1 MGRYDLNSNILIHLK
16 KKRKKLCLYEKETR
30 TNHKIFFASN
40 EQKEV
45 CLGAKMHNKAASTTM
60 DTLKEILNDIS
71 TSCKDMSVGQT
82 IM

>member
-1 MGRYDLNSNILIHLK
+1 MK
-16 KKRKKLCLYEKETR
+16 KKRGQITKYFL
-30 TNHKIFFASN
+30 
-40 EQKEV
+40 KEV

>member
-1 MGRYDLNSNILIHLK
+1 MCGKVCFEKQYIDTLRQK
-16 KKRKKLCLYEKETR
+16 KKLCLYGKETR
-30 TNHKIFFASN
+30 TNYKTFFASN

-71 TSCKDMSVGQT
+71 TSCTDMSVGQT

>member
-1 MGRYDLNSNILIHLK
+1 M
-16 KKRKKLCLYEKETR
+16 R
-30 TNHKIFFASN
+30 TNYKIFFASN

>member
-1 MGRYDLNSNILIHLK
+1 MK
-16 KKRKKLCLYEKETR
+16 KKRGQITKYFLQAMNRKRSAWGLKCI
-30 TNHKIFFASN
+30 IFI
-40 EQKEV
+40 
-45 CLGAKMHNKAASTTM
+45 MHFSPASTTM